1 MSYHEPFGFSRSPC
15 IFLGRPGD
23 ALCDP
28 HKREEDLM
36 PDTEVLVYCVKCKE
50 KTGSSGLQAITMKN
64 GRPATACKCIV
75 CGTRKFRIGAP
86 LV

>member
-1 MSYHEPFGFSRSPC
+1 
-15 IFLGRPGD
+15 
-23 ALCDP
+23 
-28 HKREEDLM
+28 M